1 VIRPLTTIAL
11 LLAWVTVF
19 LALAHGDW
27 HVFLG
32 AVLLMFAIVR
42 IGRP

>member
-1 VIRPLTTIAL
+1 VIRTLTTIAL
-11 LLAWVTVF
+11 LLAWMTMFV
-19 LALAHGDW
+19 ALASGEW
-27 HVFLG
+27 RVFLG